1 MDLTNIYT
9 QNVISTPDW
18 LKNSK
23 KNNENK
29 HYSWNFINY
38 SKEFWRPGVR
48 IIFKRH
54 KASSKIIIIN

>member
-1 MDLTNIYT
+1 MINIYT

-38 SKEFWRPGVR
+38 SKEF
-48 IIFKRH
+48 
-54 KASSKIIIIN
+54 